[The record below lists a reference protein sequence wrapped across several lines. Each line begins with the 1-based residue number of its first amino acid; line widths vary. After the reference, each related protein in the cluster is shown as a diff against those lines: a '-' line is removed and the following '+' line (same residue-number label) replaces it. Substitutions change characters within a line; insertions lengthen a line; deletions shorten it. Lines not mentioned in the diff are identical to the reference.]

1 MVTRRP
7 NDNELQVMIVCYAL
21 SRPRSNPVC
30 VLRHIDNCIETSIKM
45 GGETTIDEKGRH
57 PIKKGPSHFPEKI
70 PTEKKFNSH
79 SIRSNQVYRWKFHRL
94 RCLRRWRLHR
104 DSMATTIITDNR
116 PPPQVWWW
124 GAQQP
129 CSRRHCIRPCL
140 NRRRISIGWPHLV
153 HRQVRYTHLCFFPY
167 LFLYLR
173 VGMFSS
179 RKCKRERERE
189 NRNDRIFLQSFFLL
203 RPTPSQTNHSSV
215 DSRAGSL
222 NELNFRAKRWRLPCR
237 AWHLRDR
244 YTSLSLSFSFSF
256 GGVFIPSSFFSFIH
270 FIIYIYFW
278 LLFWFVWGGL
288 SLGAT
293 VVSPPSTGTSAR
305 HQHNNSSGGG
315 SSSNSSSSSSSSS
328 SSFAAALRHLAKQ
341 AGGPTTTATQSTNH
355 SDPGTITDVFFC
367 PTRRARHN
375 FVDS

>member
-1 MVTRRP
+1 
-7 NDNELQVMIVCYAL
+7 MIEFFFSLFFSFV
-21 SRPRSNPVC
+21 
-30 VLRHIDNCIETSIKM
+30 
-45 GGETTIDEKGRH
+45 
-57 PIKKGPSHFPEKI
+57 
-70 PTEKKFNSH
+70 
-79 SIRSNQVYRWKFHRL
+79 
-94 RCLRRWRLHR
+94 
-104 DSMATTIITDNR
+104 
-116 PPPQVWWW
+116 PPPLRLITRQSTAGPEVSTSW
-124 GAQQP
+124 
-129 CSRRHCIRPCL
+129 
-140 NRRRISIGWPHLV
+140 ISEPRDGVCPV
-153 HRQVRYTHLCFFPY
+153 VR
-167 LFLYLR
+167 
-173 VGMFSS
+173 
-179 RKCKRERERE
+179 
-189 NRNDRIFLQSFFLL
+189 DIFVTAI
-203 RPTPSQTNHSSV
+203 P
-215 DSRAGSL
+215 
-222 NELNFRAKRWRLPCR
+222 
-237 AWHLRDR
+237 
-244 YTSLSLSFSFSF
+244 LSLSFSFSF
-256 GGVFIPSSFFSFIH
+256 GGVFILSSFFSFIH